1 MSNPDTPI
9 TPADSHSDNQQQ
21 QETST
26 QASSPMTDAVDQETK
41 GAIQDSIS
49 EAQNPDGNNAGSAEE
64 VEEMDTKA
72 KALMHLLNTSEVHHI
87 FLILATKSRGL
98 TWPDC
103 LR

>member
-9 TPADSHSDNQQQ
+9 TPADSHSDTQQQ

-26 QASSPMTDAVDQETK
+26 QASSPMTDVVDQETK

-72 KALMHLLNTSEVHHI
+72 KALMHLLNTSEVHHM
-87 FLILATKSRGL
+87 FLILATRSCGL
-98 TWPDC
+98 TLLDC
-103 LR
+103 LG